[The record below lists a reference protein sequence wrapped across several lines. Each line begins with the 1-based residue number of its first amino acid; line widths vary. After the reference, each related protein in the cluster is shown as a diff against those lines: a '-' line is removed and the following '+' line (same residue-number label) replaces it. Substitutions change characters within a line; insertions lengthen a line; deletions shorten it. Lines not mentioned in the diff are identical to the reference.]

1 MTPYIVKGLPVNLW
15 GRDILSQMGV
25 LMCSPNEIVT
35 KQMLHTG
42 YLPGK
47 GLGKNEQG
55 PVAPIQITPRP
66 KNLGIG
72 AENFS

>member
-1 MTPYIVKGLPVNLW
+1 MVKGLPVNLW

-35 KQMLHTG
+35 GQMLRMGH
-42 YLPGK
+42 LPGR
-47 GLGKNEQG
+47 GLGKREQG
-55 PVAPIQITPRP
+55 PITPIQTSPRP
-66 KNLGIG
+66 KNLGLG